1 MIDPAEKDE
10 ADRLKALSRLQ
21 IMDTAPE
28 PEFDELV
35 EVAAAICEV
44 PISLISLLDE
54 RRQWFK
60 AAVGVSIQ
68 ETSSEVAFCRYA
80 IQQTG
85 IMTVEDA
92 TLDPR
97 FAQNPLVT
105 GEMGIRFYAGVP
117 ISSSDGQPLGT
128 LCVIDTVPRKLTRM
142 QMTALGVLGRQATAR
157 LELREQR
164 RAMKAALDEAEAAR
178 ASLAASERRLQT
190 SQIELESA
198 NARLRELART
208 DPLTGLANRRVF
220 EERFAV
226 AFVIARR
233 NYRPLSVMFLDIDN
247 FKRYNDAFG
256 HTAGDSILI
265 RVAQILSQTVR
276 ASDLAVRYGGEE
288 FVLLMPE
295 TEEEQGMVLAERIL
309 QAIRADDLGYGSIT
323 LSAGVAALQ
332 DEMLKPKDLL
342 RLADAALYEAKHTG
356 KDRVVGHSRLSQT
369 EVPGLDATLSRQ

>member
-1 MIDPAEKDE
+1 MIDPAEKDKAE
-10 ADRLKALSRLQ
+10 RLEALSRLQ
-21 IMDTAPE
+21 IMDTPPE

-35 EVAAAICEV
+35 EVAAAVCEV

-60 AAVGVSIQ
+60 AAVGLALH
-68 ETSSEVAFCRYA
+68 ETSSEVAFCSHA

-97 FAQNPLVT
+97 FAENPLVT
-105 GEMGIRFYAGVP
+105 GELGIRFYAGVP
-117 ISSSDGQPLGT
+117 ILSSDGQALGT
-128 LCVIDTVPRKLTRM
+128 LCVIDRVPRRLTKV
-142 QMTALGVLGRQATAR
+142 QMTALRVLGHQANAR

-178 ASLAASERRLQT
+178 ARLADSERRLRA

-198 NARLRELART
+198 NARLRELSRT

-233 NYRPLSVMFLDIDN
+233 NDRPLSVMFLDIDN
-247 FKRYNDAFG
+247 FKRCNDAFG
-256 HTAGDSILI
+256 HTAGDIIL
-265 RVAQILSQTVR
+265 RCVAQVLANTVR
-276 ASDLAVRYGGEE
+276 GSDLVVRYGGEE

-295 TEEEQGMVLAERIL
+295 TDEEQGLVLAERIL
-309 QAIRADDLGYGSIT
+309 QAIRKENLGYGPIT
-323 LSAGVAALQ
+323 VSGGVAALQ
-332 DEMLKPKDLL
+332 DEILKPKDLL
-342 RLADAALYEAKHTG
+342 RLADEALYEAKHAG
-356 KDRVVGHSRLSQT
+356 KDRVLGYSRLNRTAMS
-369 EVPGLDATLSRQ
+369 V